1 MRGLLKKARGL
12 PSHAEPR
19 GGHGRPESGCRAG
32 AEMARGGRGQSRG
45 EAGAAVIAGGAAVI
59 GGGTAAGQGRAEP
72 RAAAFGSPRAEG
84 RAGLAAPAG
93 GGRDR
98 ALHPLPARRA
108 EQQAPAS
115 PALGTAVVSC
125 QGTDGEGL
133 SPHTL
138 GFRSPFG
145 ALQHTLLA
153 VLLSTRRTPTN
164 SPVLYFQE
172 GSGVPFGSPTVFQKH
187 TVL

>member
-1 MRGLLKKARGL
+1 MPSRGRDGAGREG
-12 PSHAEPR
+12 AEP
-19 GGHGRPESGCRAG
+19 GGG
-32 AEMARGGRGQSRG
+32 GGRRYRRG
-45 EAGAAVIAGGAAVI
+45 WGGGAAVI

-84 RAGLAAPAG
+84 KAGLAAPAG

-108 EQQAPAS
+108 GQQAPAS
-115 PALGTAVVSC
+115 PELGRAVVSC

-138 GFRSPFG
+138 GFRSRLG

-153 VLLSTRRTPTN
+153 VLLATWLKPKN
-164 SPVLYFQE
+164 SPGHYFQE
-172 GSGVPFGSPTVFQKH
+172 GSGAPFVSPTVFQKH